1 MSDTLVDLKG
11 LQEAKPPSQEAD
23 EVPPSKKPIS
33 LAALKFT
40 SDNIE
45 VAKELTTEGISEDER
60 TNYIR
65 KVSTFVGSEVFEF
78 STCNRVLYVGF
89 DIEPEALS
97 SKLSELNGS
106 DPIPFELFE
115 GTDAWRQ
122 LVKICSGLDS
132 FMMGGTASHVSIP

>member
-1 MSDTLVDLKG
+1 MD
-11 LQEAKPPSQEAD
+11 SQPND
-23 EVPPSKKPIS
+23 VKKPIS

-40 SDNIE
+40 SENIE

-89 DIEPEALS
+89 DIKPEALS
-97 SKLSELNGS
+97 SKISEMK
-106 DPIPFELFE
+106 PIHNWVMHKQLGDAKNEKGRLRNYLF
-115 GTDAWRQ
+115 
-122 LVKICSGLDS
+122 I
-132 FMMGGTASHVSIP
+132 